1 MNTSKTRLK
10 KFVGIIVSV
19 MLVVGSLSVSAFA
32 GNNGTITANNI
43 EAGATVKAYKIVGQ
57 NASGEWVAVKDG
69 SIADPLNPTAAEITA
84 LAGDTSGL
92 TAITMDAGEDS
103 TTIDGV
109 DFVGYSK
116 EGLEAGMYLVL
127 VEDTDN
133 ALVYNPMIISVNY
146 DDDGAL
152 EGGSISA
159 DSNFQ
164 VGEETAYAKS
174 TKPTIDKK
182 ITGKTE
188 NGSVTG
194 DGTTN
199 GDTLAVGDDVSFE
212 ITTTIPAYSALYDN
226 DKLKFE
232 ISDTLS
238 SGLDPA
244 ENIKVFEGETELTE
258 DTEYTLSQNGNNFTI
273 SFAKSYLLSG
283 QAKDI
288 KVTYDS
294 KLNENATSGFDANTN
309 TAEIEYSNTP
319 DTTEDKD
326 KTTYKYTFDIDGNV
340 FGDKTG
346 KEIKKVG
353 VDATTG
359 ELITLE
365 SSTTTSSPLSGAEFT
380 LYKTSDDSAVGSAT
394 TDGEGLMNFTGLDA
408 GEYYL
413 VETKA
418 PAGYKTNSTKVPVKI
433 EATLNADGTLASYS
447 VTINGQNTTTYTGSY
462 EGEEIT
468 VTDDTNTSL
477 FNNYKAGVLPSTG
490 GDGIYFYIITGAAL
504 ICLAI
509 LLYTRSK
516 KNENAREDA

>member
-103 TTIDGV
+103 TTVDGV

-288 KVTYDS
+288 KVTYD
-294 KLNENATSGFDANTN
+294 
-309 TAEIEYSNTP
+309 
-319 DTTEDKD
+319 
-326 KTTYKYTFDIDGNV
+326 
-340 FGDKTG
+340 
-346 KEIKKVG
+346 
-353 VDATTG
+353 
-359 ELITLE
+359 
-365 SSTTTSSPLSGAEFT
+365 
-380 LYKTSDDSAVGSAT
+380 
-394 TDGEGLMNFTGLDA
+394 
-408 GEYYL
+408 
-413 VETKA
+413 
-418 PAGYKTNSTKVPVKI
+418 
-433 EATLNADGTLASYS
+433 
-447 VTINGQNTTTYTGSY
+447 
-462 EGEEIT
+462 
-468 VTDDTNTSL
+468 
-477 FNNYKAGVLPSTG
+477 
-490 GDGIYFYIITGAAL
+490 
-504 ICLAI
+504 
-509 LLYTRSK
+509 
-516 KNENAREDA
+516 